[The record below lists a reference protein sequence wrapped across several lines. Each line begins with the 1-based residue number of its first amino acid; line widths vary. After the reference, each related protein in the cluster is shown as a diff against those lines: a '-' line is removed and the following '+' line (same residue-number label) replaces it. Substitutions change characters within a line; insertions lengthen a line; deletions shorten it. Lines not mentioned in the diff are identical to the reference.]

1 MAYNPFVWLVLQLIN
16 IYFWIV
22 VAAVIMSW
30 LTAFGVINIH
40 NQFARSAVRALD
52 ALTEPVFRQIRR
64 VIPAIGGLDFSPL
77 IVLLAL
83 QFLAYLITYYTF

>member
-1 MAYNPFVWLVLQLIN
+1 MLNPIVWLLLQLIN

-22 VAAVIMSW
+22 VAAVIVSW
-30 LTAFGVINIH
+30 LTAFGVINVH
-40 NQFARSAVRALD
+40 NQFARSALRVLD

-64 VIPAIGGLDFSPL
+64 VIPPIAGLDFSPL

-83 QFLAYLITYYTF
+83 QFVAYLLVYYF

>member
-1 MAYNPFVWLVLQLIN
+1 MVYNPFVWLLLQLIN

-64 VIPAIGGLDFSPL
+64 IIPAIGGLDFSPL

-83 QFLAYLITYYTF
+83 QFLVYLITYYSF

>member
-1 MAYNPFVWLVLQLIN
+1 MIYNPFVWLLLQLIN

-22 VAAVIMSW
+22 VAAVVVSW

-40 NQFARSAVRALD
+40 NQYARSALRVLD
-52 ALTEPVFRQIRR
+52 ALTEPVFRPLRR
-64 VIPAIGGLDFSPL
+64 LIPPIAGLDFTPL

-83 QFLAYLITYYTF
+83 QFLAYLIAYYL

>member
-1 MAYNPFVWLVLQLIN
+1 MLNPIVWLLLQLIN

-22 VAAVIMSW
+22 VAAVIVSW
-30 LTAFGVINIH
+30 LTAFGVINVH
-40 NQFARSAVRALD
+40 NQFARSALRVLD

-64 VIPAIGGLDFSPL
+64 VIPPITGLDFSPL

-83 QFLAYLITYYTF
+83 QFVAYLLVYYF

>member
-1 MAYNPFVWLVLQLIN
+1 MVYNPFVWLLLQLIN

-83 QFLAYLITYYTF
+83 QFLAYLITYYTV

>member
-1 MAYNPFVWLVLQLIN
+1 MLNPIVWLLLQLIN

-22 VAAVIMSW
+22 VAAVIVSW
-30 LTAFGVINIH
+30 LTAYGVINVH
-40 NQFARSAVRALD
+40 NQFARSALRVLD

-64 VIPAIGGLDFSPL
+64 VIPPIAGLDFSPL

-83 QFLAYLITYYTF
+83 QFVAYLLVYYF